1 MKSEL
6 YNLYAYYRPSDTIV
20 AVENLKILFDSVHN
34 FFYASVL
41 IIYSNV
47 RIHRKKN
54 NVVLCVYIV
63 LSCVNLIRFVG
74 HRRFFRLINR
84 FCFH

>member
-6 YNLYAYYRPSDTIV
+6 CNLYAYYRPSDTID

-47 RIHRKKN
+47 HREKK
-54 NVVLCVYIV
+54 
-63 LSCVNLIRFVG
+63 
-74 HRRFFRLINR
+74 
-84 FCFH
+84 

>member
-6 YNLYAYYRPSDTIV
+6 CNLYAYYRPSDTID

-34 FFYASVL
+34 FFLCFCANYL
-41 IIYSNV
+41 FKCTYTQ
-47 RIHRKKN
+47 KKN

-63 LSCVNLIRFVG
+63 LSCVNLIGFVG

>member
-6 YNLYAYYRPSDTIV
+6 CNLYAYYRPSDTIV

-47 RIHRKKN
+47 RIHRKKK
-54 NVVLCVYIV
+54 
-63 LSCVNLIRFVG
+63 
-74 HRRFFRLINR
+74 
-84 FCFH
+84 

>member
-6 YNLYAYYRPSDTIV
+6 YNLYAYYRPSDTID

-41 IIYSNV
+41 IIYSNG

-63 LSCVNLIRFVG
+63 LSCVNLFRFVG

-84 FCFH
+84 VCFH

>member
-6 YNLYAYYRPSDTIV
+6 CNLYAYYRPSDTID
-20 AVENLKILFDSVHN
+20 AVENLKILFNSVHN

-47 RIHRKKN
+47 HREKKK
-54 NVVLCVYIV
+54 
-63 LSCVNLIRFVG
+63 
-74 HRRFFRLINR
+74 
-84 FCFH
+84 

>member
-6 YNLYAYYRPSDTIV
+6 CNLYAYYRPSDTID
-20 AVENLKILFDSVHN
+20 AVENLKILFNSVHN
-34 FFYASVL
+34 FASVL

-47 RIHRKKN
+47 HREKKN

-74 HRRFFRLINR
+74 HRRFYLLINR

>member
-6 YNLYAYYRPSDTIV
+6 CNLYAYYRPSDTID
-20 AVENLKILFDSVHN
+20 AVENLKILFDTVHN

-47 RIHRKKN
+47 HREKKN

-74 HRRFFRLINR
+74 HRRFYLLINR